1 MRAKNGEQPF
11 LHRCRVY
18 YEDTDAG
25 GIVYYVN
32 YLKFMERARTERLR
46 ELGFAQSVMAGDEN
60 LLFVVHSS
68 EARYLKPARLDDEL
82 LVSAEVIELNRA
94 SLRFQQRVR
103 RAVDNV
109 LLCEGQFLVACV
121 RADSLKPR
129 AIPETLRAAFVDQSG
144 AGTPFE
150 QEIQRGS

>member
-1 MRAKNGEQPF
+1 MGAQNGVQPF
-11 LHRCRVY
+11 THRCRVY

-46 ELGFAQSVMAGDEN
+46 HLGFAQSALAGEG

-68 EARYLKPARLDDEL
+68 EARYHAPARLDDEL
-82 LVSAEVIELNRA
+82 LVSAEVLELNRA
-94 SLRFQQRVR
+94 SLRFRQQVR
-103 RAVDNV
+103 RATDDA

-121 RADSLKPR
+121 GAANLKPR
-129 AIPETLRAAFVDQSG
+129 AIPEALRKAFRQDG
-144 AGTPFE
+144 AGTAKAGE
-150 QEIQRGS
+150 

>member
-1 MRAKNGEQPF
+1 MRAQNGVQSF
-11 LHRCRVY
+11 AHRCRVY

-46 ELGFAQSVMAGDEN
+46 ELGFAQSQLVGEN
-60 LLFVVHSS
+60 MLFVVHSS
-68 EARYLKPARLDDEL
+68 EARYHVPARLDDEL
-82 LVSAEVIELNRA
+82 LVTADVMELNRA
-94 SLRFQQRVR
+94 SLRFRQQVR
-103 RAVDNV
+103 RAADAT

-129 AIPETLRAAFVDQSG
+129 ALPPDLRAAFADASSPGTHQR
-144 AGTPFE
+144 AGD
-150 QEIQRGS
+150 

>member
-1 MRAKNGEQPF
+1 MRAATSNPF
-11 LHRCRVY
+11 WHPCRVY

-46 ELGFAQSVMAGDEN
+46 ALGFFQSNLVLEN

-68 EARYLKPARLDDEL
+68 EARYHAPARLDDEL
-82 LVSAEVIELNRA
+82 KVSAEVTEINRA
-94 SLRFQQRVR
+94 SLRFTQQVR
-103 RAVDNV
+103 RAADDL
-109 LLCEGQFLVACV
+109 LLCEGQFLIACV

-129 AIPETLRAAFVDQSG
+129 AIPEVLRAAFTAP
-144 AGTPFE
+144 AGE
-150 QEIQRGS
+150 

>member
-1 MRAKNGEQPF
+1 MRAQNGLGSF
-11 LHRCRVY
+11 AHRCRVY

-46 ELGFAQSVMAGDEN
+46 DLGFAQSALVGEN

-68 EARYLKPARLDDEL
+68 EARYHAPARLDDEL

-94 SLRFQQRVR
+94 SLRFRQQVR
-103 RAVDNV
+103 RATDDA

-129 AIPETLRAAFVDQSG
+129 AFPEALRAAFAGLSG
-144 AGTPFE
+144 AGTSKA
-150 QEIQRGS
+150 GD

>member
-1 MRAKNGEQPF
+1 MRAQNGDQSF
-11 LHRCRVY
+11 AHRCRVY

-46 ELGFAQSVMAGDEN
+46 ELGFAQSELVGED

-68 EARYLKPARLDDEL
+68 EARYYAPARLDDEL

-94 SLRFQQRVR
+94 SLRFTQQVR
-103 RAVDNV
+103 RATDAP

-121 RADSLKPR
+121 RTNSLKPR
-129 AIPETLRAAFVDQSG
+129 AIPETLRAAFAAVSG
-144 AGTPFE
+144 AGQQSK
-150 QEIQRGS
+150 QEI

>member
-1 MRAKNGEQPF
+1 MRAQSGVPSF
-11 LHRCRVY
+11 IHRCRVY

-46 ELGFAQSVMAGDEN
+46 TLGFAQSRLAGEES

-68 EARYLKPARLDDEL
+68 EARYFAPARLDDEL
-82 LVSAEVIELNRA
+82 LVSALVCELNRA
-94 SLRFQQRVR
+94 SLRFHQQVR
-103 RAVDNV
+103 RAADDA
-109 LLCEGQFLVACV
+109 LLCEGRVLVACV

-129 AIPETLRAAFVDQSG
+129 AIPEALRAALTGPGLPS
-144 AGTPFE
+144 AGE
-150 QEIQRGS
+150 

>member
-1 MRAKNGEQPF
+1 MRAQNEVQSF
-11 LHRCRVY
+11 AHRCRVY

-32 YLKFMERARTERLR
+32 YLKFMERARIERLR
-46 ELGFAQSVMAGDEN
+46 ELGFAQSSMAQEN

-68 EARYLKPARLDDEL
+68 EARYHKPARLDDEL

-94 SLRFQQRVR
+94 SLRFKQEVR
-103 RAVDNV
+103 RAADET

-129 AIPETLRAAFVDQSG
+129 AIPEALRAAFAVQSG
-144 AGTPFE
+144 AGTHSE
-150 QEIQRGS
+150 QEIKRGS

>member
-1 MRAKNGEQPF
+1 MRAQNGAQSF
-11 LHRCRVY
+11 AHRCRVY

-46 ELGFAQSVMAGDEN
+46 ELGFAQSAMAGDEN

-68 EARYLKPARLDDEL
+68 EARYHSPARLDDEL
-82 LVSAEVIELNRA
+82 LVSAEVTELNRA
-94 SLRFQQRVR
+94 SLRFLQQVR
-103 RAVDNV
+103 RAADDV

-129 AIPETLRAAFVDQSG
+129 AIPETLRVAFAGQSG
-144 AGTPFE
+144 AGTHSE